1 MAPASVGGGER
12 LRALDKSRFS
22 CFPFEDFAIL
32 WVVNDKGEIL
42 IALEEGI
49 LAEQDGGSISFP
61 LPKNLAS
68 AYSKLGQAP
77 IYSKL
82 GHPAL
87 VGCQPARIAG
97 EIICD
102 LDENRSLWYINNRS
116 GRYGVNVGRHA
127 SAIGERG
134 SSVRAIRNPTPTRLH
149 MRIMASI
156 FEYDRLTP
164 SRSRKIAEAIHSD
177 RRAAESFTEKT
188 LDRLAKLIPKEG
200 NFPAEHLEEA
210 FLIAVEVRKI
220 FNAAELNI
228 WDFFPTFPNL
238 EERSLLGHVFISAVE
253 GRPLREIIGDIQ
265 RREGRMDAGEF
276 LFNATA
282 FKKSQVGSDLAGRIS
297 AQLLQTATKKQ

>member
-68 AYSKLGQAP
+68 AYSKLGQ
-77 IYSKL
+77 
-82 GHPAL
+82 
-87 VGCQPARIAG
+87 C
-97 EIICD
+97 
-102 LDENRSLWYINNRS
+102 
-116 GRYGVNVGRHA
+116 
-127 SAIGERG
+127 
-134 SSVRAIRNPTPTRLH
+134 
-149 MRIMASI
+149 
-156 FEYDRLTP
+156 
-164 SRSRKIAEAIHSD
+164 
-177 RRAAESFTEKT
+177 
-188 LDRLAKLIPKEG
+188 
-200 NFPAEHLEEA
+200 
-210 FLIAVEVRKI
+210 
-220 FNAAELNI
+220 
-228 WDFFPTFPNL
+228 
-238 EERSLLGHVFISAVE
+238 SLLGHVFISAVE